1 MGLESFIKNSHST
14 DDLIRRPFI
23 IAEAGVNH
31 EGSMELAKRL
41 VNEAKQGGADAIK
54 FQSYKADSLASK
66 HSPAYW
72 DLSKEPIESQHDLFK
87 KYDKFWK
94 KEFEELKNVCD
105 KTGIEFLSTPFD
117 LESANFLNDLMDV
130 FKISSSDI
138 TNKPFIQYICKF
150 GRPVILSTGASNLD
164 EIQKAVGWIKP
175 TGIPLVLLHCIL
187 NYPTE
192 DSNANLAMILHL
204 KKSFPEKLIGYSDH
218 TLPGDMKNMEVAVL
232 LGASILEKHFTYDKS
247 LPGNDHYHAMDKG
260 DLRKFSEKLN
270 RLFELL
276 GEDKKHSLL
285 SEELA
290 RMNARRS
297 LVAKR
302 RLKAGQQISLEDI
315 TWKRPG
321 TGISPREIDK
331 VLKCQANKDLAE
343 DTILQWSDLVD

>member
-14 DDLIRRPFI
+14 GDLIRRPFI

-41 VNEAKQGGADAIK
+41 INEAKQGGADAIK

-66 HSPAYW
+66 DSPAYW

-94 KEFEELKNVCD
+94 KEFEELKNFCD

-117 LESANFLNDLMDV
+117 MESANFLNDLMDV

-276 GEDKKHSLL
+276 GENKKHSLP

-290 RMNARRS
+290 RLNARRS
-297 LVAKR
+297 LVVINSI
-302 RLKAGQQISLEDI
+302 KAGQRIGAEDI

-331 VLKCQANKDLAE
+331 VLKRQANKDLAE